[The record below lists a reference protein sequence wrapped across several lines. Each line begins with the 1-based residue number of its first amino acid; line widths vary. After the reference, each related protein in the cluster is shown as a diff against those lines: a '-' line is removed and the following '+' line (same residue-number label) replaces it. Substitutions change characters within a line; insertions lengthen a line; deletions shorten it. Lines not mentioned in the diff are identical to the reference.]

1 MPIICAKTYLN
12 TQIQAD
18 TKTLLFISWRHCLL
32 LWNRHQVWIIW
43 LGNLRRACTHTY
55 TVPSLYK
62 YVFPD
67 VYVLFKWFGLTKR
80 KHTVSFPCS
89 WAVTVRSNRS
99 CRLCWVFLIKNGLL
113 LVAPLLK
120 TTDLRAFLSPAFSR
134 PLVLC
139 AFEYGCSHS
148 RRYTQTNVSKS
159 SSKLKRKAARRVKS
173 EHTLMQEA
181 SHLSHAAQTGFQVP
195 NRTSSCQSL
204 MLALTSSSL
213 FLWLIFSKAS
223 CLMKNKWPLNDT
235 SHFSTYS
242 LIVELPRDCFL
253 YLPLLV
259 TKQSTDTCIAN
270 KMFYLYSHW
279 KHMYF
284 VFCKYHLHGL

>member
-113 LVAPLLK
+113 LVASLLK
-120 TTDLRAFLSPAFSR
+120 TTDLS
-134 PLVLC
+134 
-139 AFEYGCSHS
+139 
-148 RRYTQTNVSKS
+148 
-159 SSKLKRKAARRVKS
+159 
-173 EHTLMQEA
+173 
-181 SHLSHAAQTGFQVP
+181 SHLHSVGHWSCVRLNMDAVIADVTLKLMSARVHP
-195 NRTSSCQSL
+195 SWREKLPEESSLNTLWCRKHHTSL
-204 MLALTSSSL
+204 M
-213 FLWLIFSKAS
+213 
-223 CLMKNKWPLNDT
+223 PLRQAFRCPT
-235 SHFSTYS
+235 GH
-242 LIVELPRDCFL
+242 
-253 YLPLLV
+253 LV
-259 TKQSTDTCIAN
+259 AN
-270 KMFYLYSHW
+270 
-279 KHMYF
+279 
-284 VFCKYHLHGL
+284 HLC